1 MVVMVNRDWERG
13 VGVKVKY
20 GDRKKEREQGEILF
34 NFSPYI
40 TYLTY
45 SSLLPQGV
53 REEYSK
59 LLNYV
64 IALGK

>member
-20 GDRKKEREQGEILF
+20 GDGKKEREQGEILF

-40 TYLTY
+40 TY
-45 SSLLPQGV
+45 SSLLPQGG

-64 IALGK
+64 IVLGK